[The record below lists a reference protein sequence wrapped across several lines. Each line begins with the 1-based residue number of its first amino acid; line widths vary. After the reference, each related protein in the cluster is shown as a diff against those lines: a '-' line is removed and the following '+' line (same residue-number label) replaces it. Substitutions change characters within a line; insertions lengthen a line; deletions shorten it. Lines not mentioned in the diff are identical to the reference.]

1 MSDKTD
7 TLILQ
12 LAKELVGEDAAD
24 LLKYLLKKR
33 TEITD
38 EELAKEL
45 NVKPNE
51 VRKKLY
57 LLSEQGFVTSRKTK
71 DKDSS
76 LYIYYWKVNLDQIN
90 DVLLNRKRMILDKL
104 KIRYEQEKDS
114 LFYFCPQDNIK
125 YTMDEA
131 LENEFKCPKCGSVLQ
146 YYESEKAR
154 QFLGQKI
161 KQLEDEIEK
170 ETKRGKTNGS

>member
-1 MSDKTD
+1 MSSNVES
-7 TLILQ
+7 LILD
-12 LAKELVGEDAAD
+12 LARELVGDDAAE

-90 DVLLNRKRMILDKL
+90 DVLLNRKRLILEKL
-104 KIRYEQEKDS
+104 RMRYEQEKDS

-125 YTMDEA
+125 YNMDEA
-131 LENEFKCPKCGSVLQ
+131 LENEFRCPKCGSPLE

-154 QFLGQKI
+154 QFLEQKI
-161 KQLEDEIEK
+161 KQLEEEIER